1 VGRISAAA
9 RAAAA
14 PETAGTATP
23 VHHRPPAFGEDEQR
37 ANRHPTPFWHR
48 LQPPVEEMSLTT
60 IRGPPPPSEHGLQIT
75 ANTTIKN
82 IKRTGRGS
90 PNPENYRTRIML
102 TRTARTAA

>member
-1 VGRISAAA
+1 
-9 RAAAA
+9 
-14 PETAGTATP
+14 
-23 VHHRPPAFGEDEQR
+23 
-37 ANRHPTPFWHR
+37 
-48 LQPPVEEMSLTT
+48 MSLTT